1 MGGTLRSN
9 KILVIDDEE
18 GPRQSLRM
26 ILKDDYEVLTTDD
39 VVKALEMIVKGDI
52 DIVALD
58 IKMPKVNG
66 IELLH
71 NIKKTSPDVEV
82 FLITGFP
89 SVSTAIEAIQYGAY
103 DYVVK
108 PFDRDAVL
116 NVVRK
121 GLNRRSQNML
131 EKEVLGDLRFLK
143 WV

>member
-1 MGGTLRSN
+1 MEEKRRPF
-9 KILVIDDEE
+9 KILVVDDEQ
-18 GPRQSLRM
+18 GPREAMRM
-26 ILKDDYEVLTTDD
+26 ILKDTYEVFVEDNPSKAMER
-39 VVKALEMIVKGDI
+39 VKSGEI

-58 IKMPKVNG
+58 IKMPNING
-66 IELLH
+66 LELLE

-89 SVSTAIEAIQYGAY
+89 SVSTSVEAMQHGAY
-103 DYVVK
+103 DYIIK

-116 NVVRK
+116 DVVRR